1 HQGAGKLNSQFDPG
15 WNQNLGSYATRT
27 SQAFRHYTHGMLECR
42 QCHHDEVGLFAHMP
56 IRTGP
61 AFCAECHEKT
71 VTAADVQKFQ
81 WLQGVQD
88 DAFAKAVG
96 LPSAFQQPNDAAA
109 YAKRLDEVFAG
120 PTGGL
125 NTTALPA
132 GRDFDHADHINLLA
146 AGNQGNG
153 KPGLACADCH
163 TNIQS
168 ATATEVGTGQIPTD
182 GCKQCH
188 IRDAAGAAAAAAQS
202 VKQSDPRPL
211 WS

>member
-1 HQGAGKLNSQFDPG
+1 TSLDHFDGDELGTAHAVDEPTSQDPNKPFKHSEHVNRAWQSLSIPEVFRDCRGCHRFSASNEFSTPQAECAGCHQGAGKLNSQFDPG

-132 GRDFDHADHINLLA
+132 GRDFD
-146 AGNQGNG
+146 
-153 KPGLACADCH
+153 
-163 TNIQS
+163 
-168 ATATEVGTGQIPTD
+168 
-182 GCKQCH
+182 
-188 IRDAAGAAAAAAQS
+188 
-202 VKQSDPRPL
+202 
-211 WS
+211 